1 MATGTDSPATSSSL
15 RRIISGPPSSDL
27 ASSTDLRHN
36 LSDVNPNLLQR
47 QHYDVLSSSRAS
59 RAAALRRFSSEPELS
74 QNQHYDVF
82 SRSWAGGI
90 PRAGSTSPRVQQLH
104 REMLD
109 VFEEAVEAEVLVQV
123 PAVSPGSPYTTCREP
138 TQLRHLNKRKAAP
151 REETTSAEKA
161 GTAGGVGQPASRAPG
176 TIERAERN
184 DASFL
189 FIRGLS
195 LSVVTWLSSLI
206 VLSLMILTFLNL
218 QLFI

>member
-1 MATGTDSPATSSSL
+1 MATGTDCPATSYSL
-15 RRIISGPPSSDL
+15 RRIISGTPSSDFL
-27 ASSTDLRHN
+27 APSTDPWRN
-36 LSDVNPNLLQR
+36 LSDVEPNLLQR

-123 PAVSPGSPYTTCREP
+123 PAVSPGSRRRYTMSPEP
-138 TQLRHLNKRKAAP
+138 AGESADTQLRHLSKRKTAP
-151 REETTSAEKA
+151 REETTSAA
-161 GTAGGVGQPASRAPG
+161 TALGTIR

-195 LSVVTWLSSLI
+195 LFVVTWLSSIIVFILLI
-206 VLSLMILTFLNL
+206 FLTLP
-218 QLFI
+218 LFI